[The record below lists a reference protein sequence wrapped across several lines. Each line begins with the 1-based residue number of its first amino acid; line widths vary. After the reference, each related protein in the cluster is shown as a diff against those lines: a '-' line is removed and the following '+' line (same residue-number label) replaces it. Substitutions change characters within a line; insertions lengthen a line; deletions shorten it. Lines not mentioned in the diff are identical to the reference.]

1 MRIGATL
8 KRIRKLSQ
16 ECIKRT
22 GGVYL
27 FKMKDNSYLTKGKGY
42 HKVQNLIDRGAELIG
57 FYDKQPSIED
67 MKDDIGEED
76 ECS

>member
-1 MRIGATL
+1 MKIGAAL

-22 GGVYL
+22 GSVYL
-27 FKMKDNSYLTKGKGY
+27 FRLKNDTYLAKGKGY

-57 FYDKQPSIED
+57 YYDEKSTRADMLED
-67 MKDDIGEED
+67 IQEGKE
-76 ECS
+76 

>member
-1 MRIGATL
+1 MKIGATL

-27 FKMKDNSYLTKGKGY
+27 FRMKNNTYLTKGKGY

-57 FYDKQPSIED
+57 FYDKQPTITDMQNDIEEG
-67 MKDDIGEED
+67 KE
-76 ECS
+76 